1 MGFFRKKKDA
11 TTPLSST
18 MYQGDNST
26 PARSSSEGKQSTP
39 LTPDTIIAEDSAI
52 ATEAKKT
59 KKRGLLFGRKTE
71 KTERYVKVTP
81 DTKEDQRE
89 QIHNM
94 MQQLLEEN
102 AEMTTTLPIT
112 RGTGTAAATHDVNE
126 AEHSSPPDEKMK
138 ESKRNLNA
146 DFTQEDDDN
155 DDYDPLDKENKKFM
169 NRFRTSWRK
178 GSNNRHNNNNME
190 QKLMPQKLIEQQ
202 QKNKAGTT
210 SPVPKLIDQSDG
222 ASVPSLITEMT
233 GQSNL
238 KRMKSTEGGISN
250 QKQSVAS
257 IPKSGNKEAAV
268 TTTSQMQ
275 SFFGPPDSF
284 SRQPRQELTISE
296 KFLNLLSC
304 IGHDDTTTFSD
315 NNGYF
320 GRIKCLDSLCSP
332 LMMGGEKDALRL
344 AREEEDK
351 FVIQFMN
358 ELTKHGIKLIYHKP
372 PPPSNGTNITD
383 STSDW
388 TQITVKMFL
397 RPGSCHDVI
406 QHPKLAWATLPV
418 ASRTILTGSYD
429 VNHPSADDEEEEWTY
444 QTLTDVYSIL
454 GAEDDANTTLGI
466 STNPSSCELD
476 SNRGGGII
484 GGETFTRE
492 TASHT
497 KDNTTA
503 TYDET
508 ATNDYTTNQ
517 STTSGF
523 FSITA
528 GSTGNVHVFEAPTGS
543 RRDYIVTG
551 LKKLIR
557 RASYQLISGSLNVC
571 AELYG
576 EDNAMPMMSGE
587 LPSLVTPTQAL
598 SKDIPRV

>member
-11 TTPLSST
+11 TPLSST

-26 PARSSSEGKQSTP
+26 PARSSGGKSTP
-39 LTPDTIIAEDSAI
+39 LTPDTLLADDSAI

-59 KKRGLLFGRKTE
+59 KKRGLLFGRKNE

-81 DTKEDQRE
+81 DTKDSVTEDHQ
-89 QIHNM
+89 QIHM
-94 MQQLLEEN
+94 MQQTPEEN
-102 AEMTTTLPIT
+102 AEMTRTLPIT
-112 RGTGTAAATHDVNE
+112 RDTGTVAATQDVNE
-126 AEHSSPPDEKMK
+126 AEHSSPPDEKMT

-146 DFTQEDDDN
+146 DFTQEDDG
-155 DDYDPLDKENKKFM
+155 DYDPLDKENKKFM

-178 GSNNRHNNNNME
+178 GSNNRHNNTNME
-190 QKLMPQKLIEQQ
+190 QKLMAQKLIEQQ

-238 KRMKSTEGGISN
+238 KRRISTEGGISN
-250 QKQSVAS
+250 EKQSVA
-257 IPKSGNKEAAV
+257 ITKLGNNGAV

-284 SRQPRQELTISE
+284 SRQPRQELTMGE

-304 IGHDDTTTFSD
+304 GDTASLD

-320 GRIKCLDSLCSP
+320 GRIKCLDLCGP
-332 LMMGGEKDALRL
+332 LMMGGEKDDALRL

-372 PPPSNGTNITD
+372 PPTITD

-397 RPGSCHDVI
+397 RPGSCHDII
-406 QHPKLAWATLPV
+406 QHPKLAWASLPV

-429 VNHPSADDEEEEWTY
+429 VNHPSANNEEEEWTY
-444 QTLTDVYSIL
+444 QSLTDVYSIL
-454 GAEDDANTTLGI
+454 GAEDDANTTSLGI

-476 SNRGGGII
+476 SSRGGGGGII
-484 GGETFTRE
+484 GGETSTRE

-497 KDNTTA
+497 KDHTTA

-576 EDNAMPMMSGE
+576 EDSTMPMMSGE

-598 SKDIPRV
+598 RYQECKK